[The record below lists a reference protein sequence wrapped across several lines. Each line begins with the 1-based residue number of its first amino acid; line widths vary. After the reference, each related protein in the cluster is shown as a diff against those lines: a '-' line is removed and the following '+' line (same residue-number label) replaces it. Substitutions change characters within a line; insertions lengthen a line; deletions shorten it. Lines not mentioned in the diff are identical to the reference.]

1 MPFQDKMNEVSG
13 GVGDASAVT
22 DSLLVRSPHSG
33 SIRTQRLNFLR
44 AQAAQNKVNKRSLI

>member
-1 MPFQDKMNEVSG
+1 MNEVSG
-13 GVGDASAVT
+13 GDGGSAAT
-22 DSLLVRSPHSG
+22 EALLVRSPHSG